1 MVSRPIP
8 SRASDTR
15 RQMPPGMDIRSDAG
29 RNAGPATDP
38 GSGPRGDARTGAR
51 HDTGAIEGTAGQAR
65 GGTAG
70 AVSAATGVG
79 AAGPGADRPD
89 AAASRTGRKMT
100 GAPTRAL
107 ILDDNEVDILRLGK
121 LCRKAGLNFDTD
133 AARSIDE
140 MRRQMDEVE
149 YDIVFIDYHLGFET
163 GLEAL
168 KALKTHP
175 DQSAALAIMV
185 TSVTSHSTAIEAM
198 RGGCADYI
206 VKEEMTVSSLQK
218 SVASAIERQIVLAM
232 TSEAQVLASA
242 LKATIDRFMR
252 SCGPDTRELIGG
264 LLAGITELKGDEID
278 PELRARLTMV
288 ERGCRDLVRF
298 CDDIAT
304 LALTCRDDG
313 TALSRLQ

>member
-29 RNAGPATDP
+29 RIAGAATDP

-51 HDTGAIEGTAGQAR
+51 HETGAIEGTAGQAP

-89 AAASRTGRKMT
+89 AATSRTGRKMT

-149 YDIVFIDYHLGFET
+149 YDIVFIDVVMAGGGAITLSHAVERVVPGMPVVVIT
-163 GLEAL
+163 GRMELIESPLLRQGLRNTVA
-168 KALKTHP
+168 KVHKTASL
-175 DQSAALAIMV
+175 DQL
-185 TSVTSHSTAIEAM
+185 
-198 RGGCADYI
+198 D
-206 VKEEMTVSSLQK
+206 
-218 SVASAIERQIVLAM
+218 QIVRRHARR
-232 TSEAQVLASA
+232 A
-242 LKATIDRFMR
+242 
-252 SCGPDTRELIGG
+252 IG
-264 LLAGITELKGDEID
+264 AGE
-278 PELRARLTMV
+278 
-288 ERGCRDLVRF
+288 
-298 CDDIAT
+298 
-304 LALTCRDDG
+304 
-313 TALSRLQ
+313 